1 MTYHFEQCDL
11 FDPRLML
18 WPRTQT
24 RENIDQLNDRSM
36 AGDIVRGEDGSDF
49 HEIIKDASEFE
60 QAPGELV
67 QRNVERHWNIR
78 SIWIRGCL
86 MMGKSLDTAL
96 ESHGG
101 PLLETGRLGGL
112 EVRLESEQGARD
124 LEVHVPEVQF
134 LLDPIAMCRADTH
147 HVVGREVEETD
158 TGESDQE
165 NERVRAGGSVVGLCG
180 GRLPD
185 VACPGEGRDF
195 ERRDERSPFGVIRRD
210 RTPPVRSPV
219 TGPRGG
225 SYRPR
230 SRSMSRRGNDRW
242 QSYRRVSPPRESG
255 ISSAITSQSASG
267 RSSPRP
273 SSVRARSPLQ
283 SREES
288 PHHHHAMSGAA
299 PPREAPR
306 PGPYDT
312 NTSAPARSPPRG
324 PAALRAPPTGPAANR
339 NPAAPVSSPALP
351 PPARTQ
357 TPTAP
362 PLRSGTTSPTVPPAG
377 PRGYVP
383 PARGPS
389 PTPPTPSGPSAI
401 PTGPRATPSNTS
413 SASTT
418 TQSRPFNPPTGPSA
432 QHAGG
437 ARQTLAQSM
446 LATLPPIIPGGKLDP
461 SMTPLALGVTREL
474 EPHYRKLKD
483 EEEKLRDELHAK
495 QERLR
500 KSLYTWNRL
509 ERDSRAWEMRSDLSE
524 KSMKSL
530 AGEGMGGAAF

>member
-1 MTYHFEQCDL
+1 MTWQE
-11 FDPRLML
+11 
-18 WPRTQT
+18 W
-24 RENIDQLNDRSM
+24 
-36 AGDIVRGEDGSDF
+36 IVTEVED
-49 HEIIKDASEFE
+49 
-60 QAPGELV
+60 
-67 QRNVERHWNIR
+67 
-78 SIWIRGCL
+78 L

-112 EVRLESEQGARD
+112 EVRLGSEQGALD
-124 LEVHVPEVQF
+124 LEVHVPGVQF
-134 LLDPIAMCRADTH
+134 LLDPIAMYRADIH

-165 NERVRAGGSVVGLCG
+165 NARARAGGSVVGLCG
-180 GRLPD
+180 GRLLD
-185 VACPGEGRDF
+185 VVYPGEFLPHVERIDMKGPGPLPLAEIGNAIVRGGRDF
-195 ERRDERSPFGVIRRD
+195 ERRDERRRSRSPFGVIRRD

-288 PHHHHAMSGAA
+288 PHHHTMPGAA
-299 PPREAPR
+299 PPRETPKR
-306 PGPYDT
+306 GPYDT
-312 NTSAPARSPPRG
+312 NTSAPTRSPPRG

-339 NPAAPVSSPALP
+339 NPAGPVSSPALP

-383 PARGPS
+383 PARGGFAPRGGRGGWNQAPARHISGPS
-389 PTPPTPSGPSAI
+389 PTPSTPSGPSAI

-432 QHAGG
+432 QHAGS

-524 KSMKSL
+524 KSMKNL

>member
-1 MTYHFEQCDL
+1 MKK
-11 FDPRLML
+11 
-18 WPRTQT
+18 
-24 RENIDQLNDRSM
+24 
-36 AGDIVRGEDGSDF
+36 G
-49 HEIIKDASEFE
+49 
-60 QAPGELV
+60 
-67 QRNVERHWNIR
+67 
-78 SIWIRGCL
+78 L

-101 PLLETGRLGGL
+101 PLLETGRLGGS
-112 EVRLESEQGARD
+112 EVRLESEQGPLD
-124 LEVHVPEVQF
+124 LEVHVPGVQF
-134 LLDPIAMCRADTH
+134 LLDPIAMCLADIH

-165 NERVRAGGSVVGLCG
+165 NARVRAGGSVVGLCG
-180 GRLPD
+180 GRLLD
-185 VACPGEGRDF
+185 VACPGEF
-195 ERRDERSPFGVIRRD
+195 LPLVERIDMKGLGPLPLAEIGNAIVRGSEIENGTVTEYVIGDVTSSGVTKGEFTCPMLIAKGLTDKRWRSRSPFSVIRRD

-230 SRSMSRRGNDRW
+230 SRSISRRGNDRW
-242 QSYRRVSPPRESG
+242 QSYRRVTPPRESG

-288 PHHHHAMSGAA
+288 PHHHAMA
-299 PPREAPR
+299 PTRETPR
-306 PGPYDT
+306 PGLYDT
-312 NTSAPARSPPRG
+312 NTSAPTRSPPRG

-339 NPAAPVSSPALP
+339 NPAGPVSSPALP

-383 PARGPS
+383 PARGGFAPRGGRGGWNQAPARHISGPS
-389 PTPPTPSGPSAI
+389 PTPSTPNGPSAI

-413 SASTT
+413 SATTT

-432 QHAGG
+432 QHAGS

-483 EEEKLRDELHAK
+483 EEEKLRDELHTK

-524 KSMKSL
+524 KSMKNL